1 MRQEVGQLLKKAIF
15 DGVYE
20 PGEQVY
26 EAELA
31 KKLQLSRGPIRE
43 ALLQLERESLVRH
56 VYNKGWFV
64 LTLTPEEMSEIT
76 SLRTVLEVLTLRL
89 AKERITDRELS
100 RLKKIQRSMHEAY
113 AQGQIAEAIQGDF
126 DFHQEIWQIS
136 GHRLLQETLVK
147 TTTPYFAFFKMS
159 KIRSELELT
168 AFQNGLQ
175 NHQAMID
182 FLAGDTS
189 QSAEW
194 CIRNHF
200 APVHVQNWSLLL
212 DAIHKKEAPPNAV
225 SPADQNPESA

>member
-1 MRQEVGQLLKKAIF
+1 MKSLNFEIIRFRGMRQEVGQLLKKAIF

-113 AQGQIAEAIQGDF
+113 AQGQIAEAIQ
-126 DFHQEIWQIS
+126 
-136 GHRLLQETLVK
+136 
-147 TTTPYFAFFKMS
+147 
-159 KIRSELELT
+159 
-168 AFQNGLQ
+168 
-175 NHQAMID
+175 
-182 FLAGDTS
+182 
-189 QSAEW
+189 
-194 CIRNHF
+194 
-200 APVHVQNWSLLL
+200 
-212 DAIHKKEAPPNAV
+212 
-225 SPADQNPESA
+225 